1 MDFAFISSEK
11 PDANLLDKA
20 RDTYTL
26 RLKRCSSAW
35 PAGSLD
41 ASSPYPVLITQR
53 HHDELDEL
61 HRALNSAIE
70 DIIERWWTD
79 DQAQF
84 PQRMPLEPGEEDLL
98 RVSPTHPSLSVI
110 GYYSILTI
118 CRYESGST
126 QTQPCS
132 DRGMR
137 DRGPG
142 DRTSWLRLTKPV
154 WRYSVSAKSM
164 RDFVGMALCMEDLVK
179 TRFRHLILNLGV

>member
-61 HRALNSAIE
+61 HRALNLAIE

-79 DQAQF
+79 DRAQF
-84 PQRMPLEPGEEDLL
+84 P
-98 RVSPTHPSLSVI
+98 
-110 GYYSILTI
+110 
-118 CRYESGST
+118 
-126 QTQPCS
+126 
-132 DRGMR
+132 
-137 DRGPG
+137 
-142 DRTSWLRLTKPV
+142 
-154 WRYSVSAKSM
+154 
-164 RDFVGMALCMEDLVK
+164 
-179 TRFRHLILNLGV
+179 